1 MTSLKILNKQVLIKR
16 TGERAFVERVND
28 DKTLLVRIPLPDSPY
43 PKWRNVK
50 LKDLEV
56 PSSADSLPDA
66 PF

>member
-1 MTSLKILNKQVLIKR
+1 MRNLLKKQVVVKE
-16 TGERAFVERVND
+16 TGERGFVEQIND
-28 DKTLLVRIPLPDSPY
+28 DTYFVRIPLPDSPY